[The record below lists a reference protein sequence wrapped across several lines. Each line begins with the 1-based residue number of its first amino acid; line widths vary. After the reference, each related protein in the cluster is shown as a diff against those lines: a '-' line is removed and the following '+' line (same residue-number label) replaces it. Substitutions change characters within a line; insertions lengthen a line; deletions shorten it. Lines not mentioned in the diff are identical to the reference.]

1 MQKLIQRQYNKIV
14 LYISTI
20 INLKFQK
27 FILTNM
33 TTEAIR
39 HRLRELIAYILN
51 LTFGI
56 KIGFGLLLHT
66 AHRCASTS
74 NKTRA
79 LPTVLIRYS

>member
-14 LYISTI
+14 LYVSAI

-27 FILTNM
+27 LILTNM
-33 TTEAIR
+33 TTEVIR
-39 HRLRELIAYILN
+39 HLRELIAYILN

-66 AHRCASTS
+66 AHRCTSTS